1 MSLIEELQRL
11 DELRQAGAIDE
22 QDYAQAKA
30 RLLRPAGSPRRDP
43 VEFDEEHEEAV
54 QDVQARQWAVL
65 LHLSQFAGYVVPLG
79 GLILPFVI
87 WQWKKS
93 ELPEIDAH
101 GKAVANWIV
110 SELIYGVLCLFLAFF
125 LIGIPLLLLLL
136 LLGVL
141 FPVIGAIKAN
151 QGEVWKYPLAFR
163 FFG

>member
-1 MSLIEELQRL
+1 
-11 DELRQAGAIDE
+11 
-22 QDYAQAKA
+22 
-30 RLLRPAGSPRRDP
+30 
-43 VEFDEEHEEAV
+43 
-54 QDVQARQWAVL
+54 VL